1 MVIEDEK
8 DIQELLEHYLR
19 REGFQVQLAGDGEAG
34 LRKVKQEKFDMILL
48 DLMLPR
54 MDGLEVC
61 RILRSQPSTAPIPLI
76 MVTAKGE
83 EADRVVGLE
92 LGADDYITK
101 PFSPRELV
109 ARVKA
114 LLRRV
119 EKPKSQKK
127 KAEYGD
133 IRLDPERYEVTNKG
147 KVQTLTLKEF
157 KLLEFLISNQGRV
170 LSRDILLNEVWDLDY
185 FGTTRTID
193 VHIAR
198 LRQKFPSLNKTLTA
212 IKGLGYKL
220 QEDEASR

>member
-1 MVIEDEK
+1 MSKKVLVIEDEK

-19 REGFQVQLAGDGEAG
+19 REGFQVQSAGDGEAG

-83 EADRVVGLE
+83 EVDRVVGLE

-114 LLRRV
+114 LLRRI
-119 EKPKSQKK
+119 EKPKSWEKK
-127 KAEYGD
+127 
-133 IRLDPERYEVTNKG
+133 I
-147 KVQTLTLKEF
+147 
-157 KLLEFLISNQGRV
+157 
-170 LSRDILLNEVWDLDY
+170 
-185 FGTTRTID
+185 
-193 VHIAR
+193 
-198 LRQKFPSLNKTLTA
+198 
-212 IKGLGYKL
+212 
-220 QEDEASR
+220 